1 MAQLDI
7 LIDDTTGDARFDAD
21 GDIEAVTDELEV
33 VRLAVQ
39 QAWRTQKGEWFLD
52 TDFGVDYLGLVLIR
66 NPDTAVAI
74 PAELRRVA
82 LSVDK
87 VDRVDDIVLTN
98 NPITRKMTGTATIDT
113 QFGSADVSLESPEF
127 G

>member
-7 LIDDTTGDARFDAD
+7 LIDDLTGDARFDVD
-21 GDIEAVTDELEV
+21 GDIEAVTEEIEV
-33 VRLAVQ
+33 IRQAVQ

-52 TDFGVDYLGLVLIR
+52 TDFGVDYVGLVFVKS
-66 NPDTAVAI
+66 PDTKVAI

-82 LSVDK
+82 LSVDG
-87 VDRVDDIVLTN
+87 VDRVDNIELTIN
-98 NPITRKMTGTATIDT
+98 SITRKMTGSATIDT
-113 QFGSADVSLESPEF
+113 QFGSTDVSLESPEF

>member
-7 LIDDTTGDARFDAD
+7 LIDDATGDARFDAD

-33 VRLAVQ
+33 IRLAVQ
-39 QAWRTQKGEWFLD
+39 QAWRTQKGGWFLD
-52 TDFGVDYLGLVLIR
+52 TDFGVDYKGLVFVR

-82 LSVDK
+82 LGVDN
-87 VDRVDDIVLTN
+87 VDRVDNIVLTN

-113 QFGSADVSLESPEF
+113 QFGSVDVSLESPEF

>member
-1 MAQLDI
+1 MALDI
-7 LIDDTTGDARFDAD
+7 LIDDLTGDARFDID

-52 TDFGVDYLGLVLIR
+52 TDFGVDYLGLVFVKA
-66 NPDTAVAI
+66 PDTKVAI

-82 LSVDK
+82 LGVDN
-87 VDRVDDIVLTN
+87 VDRVDNIVLTIDA
-98 NPITRKMTGTATIDT
+98 ITRKMTGSATIDT
-113 QFGSADVSLESPEF
+113 QFGSTDVSLESPEF

>member
-33 VRLAVQ
+33 IRLAVQ

-52 TDFGVDYLGLVLIR
+52 TDFGVDYKGLVLVR

-82 LSVDK
+82 LSVDG
-87 VDRVDDIVLTN
+87 VDRVDNIVLTN

-113 QFGSADVSLESPEF
+113 QFGSVDMSLESPEF

>member
-1 MAQLDI
+1 MALDI
-7 LIDDTTGDARFDAD
+7 LIDDTTEDARFDAD

-33 VRLAVQ
+33 IRLAVQ

-52 TDFGVDYLGLVLIR
+52 TDFGVDYIGLVLIR

-82 LSVDK
+82 LSVDG
-87 VDRVDDIVLTN
+87 VDRVDNIVLTN